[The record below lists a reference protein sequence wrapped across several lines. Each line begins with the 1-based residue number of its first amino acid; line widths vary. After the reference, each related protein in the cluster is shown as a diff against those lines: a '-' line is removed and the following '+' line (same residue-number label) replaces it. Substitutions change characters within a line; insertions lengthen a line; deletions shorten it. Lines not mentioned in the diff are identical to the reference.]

1 MLSIAQGMFDEI
13 ATRAK
18 SKGYQISITEEAL
31 KCLAEA
37 GMDPLYGARPLR
49 RLLQRSV
56 TDELALKI
64 MAREEDVHFEWI
76 VDAFDGKLI
85 LRQDNVQDDV
95 LSSLGL

>member
-1 MLSIAQGMFDEI
+1 MFDEI
-13 ATRAK
+13 ARRAK
-18 SKGYQISITEEAL
+18 EKGYTVSITEEAL
-31 KCLAEA
+31 QCLAEA

-64 MAREEDVHFEWI
+64 MANEEAMHFDWM
-76 VDAFDGKLI
+76 VDAFDGKLV
-85 LRQDNVQDDV
+85 LRQNNVQDDV